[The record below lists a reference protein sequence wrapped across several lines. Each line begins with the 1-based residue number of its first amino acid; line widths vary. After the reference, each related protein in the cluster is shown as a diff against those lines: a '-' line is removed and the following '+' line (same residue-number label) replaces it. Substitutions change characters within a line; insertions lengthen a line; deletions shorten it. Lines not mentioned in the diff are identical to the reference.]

1 MSRPNLLAKVRSI
14 SSSGVF
20 KAVDDDDKVSMGGL
34 LSSGG
39 PSNHQNAVYAFSLIL
54 TETVYCNHY
63 IIYIIPTCTE
73 MD

>member
-1 MSRPNLLAKVRSI
+1 M
-14 SSSGVF
+14 F

-39 PSNHQNAVYAFSLIL
+39 PSNHHAVYAFSLIL